1 MVWAWDVDTAEPTFA
16 SRYHR
21 AALAAGLLLRPIGS
35 TLYFMP
41 PYVLTEA
48 DQDALVDGAVRVLD
62 QVLAEVDQLSPGAA
76 GQGTEVS
83 VP

>member
-1 MVWAWDVDTAEPTFA
+1 
-16 SRYHR
+16 
-21 AALAAGLLLRPIGS
+21 
-35 TLYFMP
+35 
-41 PYVLTEA
+41 VLTEA